1 MDQLIEL
8 LRQIDADSS
17 LPDDPDAVISHPI
30 TIEVEALATEV
41 LICGDG
47 RGNEE
52 TMNELRRLGWG
63 VFPVERD
70 GFGWLIGG
78 IQTKK
83 GVITYG

>member
-1 MDQLIEL
+1 MIEL

-17 LPDDPDAVISHPI
+17 LPDDLDAVLSHPI

-52 TMNELRRLGWG
+52 NMNELRRLGWG